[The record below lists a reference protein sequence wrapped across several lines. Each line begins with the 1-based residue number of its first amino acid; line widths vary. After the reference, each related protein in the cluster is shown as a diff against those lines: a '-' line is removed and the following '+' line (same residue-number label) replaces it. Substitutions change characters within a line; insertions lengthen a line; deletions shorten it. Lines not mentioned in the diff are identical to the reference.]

1 MTASSASL
9 PQRRRDALRQQLVD
23 ARSQGDQLAI
33 KRIER
38 QWVHRYGVEALSQ
51 LTSEPLALADQ
62 SEGPASAGNPDELAS
77 MLHAFSADAS
87 DVVILDES
95 LNAAADDAEPACME
109 DGRDLSCETDPSGE
123 ADASGEELSGEALSG
138 EAFVAAQRLSGM
150 SLVAL
155 EQVPPPP
162 VPRLHRLRRWIPTAA
177 NGLPKAS

>member
-1 MTASSASL
+1 VTASIASL

-38 QWVHRYGVEALSQ
+38 QWVHRYGVQALSQ
-51 LTSEPLALADQ
+51 LTSEPLALTDQ
-62 SEGPASAGNPDELAS
+62 SEPPAIAGDSDELAS
-77 MLHAFSADAS
+77 TLHAFSTDAS
-87 DVVILDES
+87 DVVVCEDS
-95 LNAAADDAEPACME
+95 LNAAAGCVKPAITEPAI
-109 DGRDLSCETDPSGE
+109 TE
-123 ADASGEELSGEALSG
+123 ADSELRGDADVSG

-162 VPRLHRLRRWIPTAA
+162 VPRLHRLRRWIPAVVDE
-177 NGLPKAS
+177 LPRAS

>member
-9 PQRRRDALRQQLVD
+9 PQRRRDVLRQQLLV

-51 LTSEPLALADQ
+51 LTIDPLALADH
-62 SEGPASAGNPDELAS
+62 SEGPAIAGDSDELAS
-77 MLHAFSADAS
+77 TLHAFSTDAS
-87 DVVILDES
+87 DVVVCEDS
-95 LNAAADDAEPACME
+95 LNAAADCAASATKE
-109 DGRDLSCETDPSGE
+109 SDPVLSGE
-123 ADASGEELSGEALSG
+123 ADVSG
-138 EAFVAAQRLSGM
+138 EAFVAAQRLSGI
-150 SLVAL
+150 SLVAS

-177 NGLPKAS
+177 NELPKAS

>member
-51 LTSEPLALADQ
+51 LTSEPQALAEQ
-62 SEGPASAGNPDELAS
+62 SEGQASAGDPDELAS
-77 MLHAFSADAS
+77 TLHAFSADAS
-87 DVVILDES
+87 DVVVCEDS
-95 LNAAADDAEPACME
+95 LNAAADCAEPATTE
-109 DGRDLSCETDPSGE
+109 AGRDLSGETDLSGE
-123 ADASGEELSGEALSG
+123 ADASGEALSG
-138 EAFVAAQRLSGM
+138 EAFVAAQRLSGI
-150 SLVAL
+150 SLVAS

>member
-9 PQRRRDALRQQLVD
+9 PQRRRDVLRLQLLD

-33 KRIER
+33 KRLER

-51 LTSEPLALADQ
+51 LTIDPLALADQ
-62 SEGPASAGNPDELAS
+62 SEGPAIAGDSDELAS
-77 MLHAFSADAS
+77 TLHAFSADAS
-87 DVVILDES
+87 DVAVLDEA

-109 DGRDLSCETDPSGE
+109 DGTGPSGE
-123 ADASGEELSGEALSG
+123 ADVGG

-150 SLVAL
+150 SLVAS
-155 EQVPPPP
+155 EQAPPPP

>member
-23 ARSQGDQLAI
+23 ARSEGDQPAI

-51 LTSEPLALADQ
+51 LTSESLALADQ
-62 SEGPASAGNPDELAS
+62 SEGLTIPDDLDELAS
-77 MLHAFSADAS
+77 TLHAFSADPS
-87 DVVILDES
+87 DVVVCEDS
-95 LNAAADDAEPACME
+95 LNAAADCAASATKE
-109 DGRDLSCETDPSGE
+109 SDPVLSGE
-123 ADASGEELSGEALSG
+123 ADVSG

-150 SLVAL
+150 SLVAS

>member
-51 LTSEPLALADQ
+51 LTSEPQALADQ
-62 SEGPASAGNPDELAS
+62 SEGPASAGDPDELAS
-77 MLHAFSADAS
+77 TLHAFSADAS
-87 DVVILDES
+87 DVVVCEDS
-95 LNAAADDAEPACME
+95 LNAAADDAEPATTE
-109 DGRDLSCETDPSGE
+109 AGRDLSCETDLSGE
-123 ADASGEELSGEALSG
+123 ADASG

-150 SLVAL
+150 SLVAS

>member
-1 MTASSASL
+1 
-9 PQRRRDALRQQLVD
+9 
-23 ARSQGDQLAI
+23 
-33 KRIER
+33 
-38 QWVHRYGVEALSQ
+38 
-51 LTSEPLALADQ
+51 
-62 SEGPASAGNPDELAS
+62 
-77 MLHAFSADAS
+77 MLFR
-87 DVVILDES
+87 S

-109 DGRDLSCETDPSGE
+109 DGRDLSCETDLSGE
-123 ADASGEELSGEALSG
+123 ADASGEALSG

>member
-51 LTSEPLALADQ
+51 LTSEPLALTDQ
-62 SEGPASAGNPDELAS
+62 SEGLSIAGDTGELAS
-77 MLHAFSADAS
+77 TLHALSADAR
-87 DVVILDES
+87 DVVVFEES
-95 LNAAADDAEPACME
+95 LNAAVDCAEPASTE
-109 DGRDLSCETDPSGE
+109 AGRDLNGE
-123 ADASGEELSGEALSG
+123 ADVGG

-162 VPRLHRLRRWIPTAA
+162 VPRLHRLRRWIPTVA

>member
-87 DVVILDES
+87 DVMVCEDS
-95 LNAAADDAEPACME
+95 LNAAVDDAEPATTE
-109 DGRDLSCETDPSGE
+109 VGRDLSCETDLSGE
-123 ADASGEELSGEALSG
+123 ADASGEALSG

>member
-51 LTSEPLALADQ
+51 LTIDPLALADQ
-62 SEGPASAGNPDELAS
+62 SEGPAIAGDSDELTS
-77 MLHAFSADAS
+77 TLHAFSADAS
-87 DVVILDES
+87 DVVVLDES
-95 LNAAADDAEPACME
+95 QNAAVDDAEPACME
-109 DGRDLSCETDPSGE
+109 DGTVPSGE
-123 ADASGEELSGEALSG
+123 ADVGG

-150 SLVAL
+150 SLVAS

>member
-9 PQRRRDALRQQLVD
+9 PQRRRDVLRQQLLV

-38 QWVHRYGVEALSQ
+38 QWVHRYGVQALSQ
-51 LTSEPLALADQ
+51 LTSEPLALTDQ
-62 SEGPASAGNPDELAS
+62 SEPPAIAGDSDELAS
-77 MLHAFSADAS
+77 TLHAFSTDAS
-87 DVVILDES
+87 DVVVCEDS
-95 LNAAADDAEPACME
+95 LNAAAGCVKPAI
-109 DGRDLSCETDPSGE
+109 TE
-123 ADASGEELSGEALSG
+123 ADSELRGDADVSG

>member
-9 PQRRRDALRQQLVD
+9 PQRRRDALRQQLLD

-38 QWVHRYGVEALSQ
+38 QWVHRYGVETLLQ
-51 LTSEPLALADQ
+51 LTADPLDLDSSLPA
-62 SEGPASAGNPDELAS
+62 ASADGQEEVVE
-77 MLHAFSADAS
+77 
-87 DVVILDES
+87 DVYGV
-95 LNAAADDAEPACME
+95 EPACSE
-109 DGRDLSCETDPSGE
+109 LAFTDSASDISGDGIVVEQPLSRIP
-123 ADASGEELSGEALSG
+123 
-138 EAFVAAQRLSGM
+138 
-150 SLVAL
+150 LVAL